1 MEVLGMDIESNNG
14 VIAIVAISKKG
25 AELGRRL
32 RLLLSDSYLYLP
44 ERWTPQVTTG
54 ERAFSSPVKGMV
66 GDVFR
71 QYHHLVLIM
80 AVGIAV
86 RLLAD
91 RLQDKHHDPGVVVV
105 DDSGA
110 FVISLLSGHEGGANK
125 MAQKVAAAL
134 GALPIITTASDASG
148 TISVDLL
155 GKEFGWEIEDDTN
168 VTRVSAS
175 VVNGEPVGVYQDAG
189 ERNWWPEERPLPD
202 NVNIFNSIEALHQS
216 NPRAA
221 LIITDRV
228 LDEGK
233 LALLPRYTVVYRPKS
248 LVVGIGCNRGPTCSQ
263 IEEAVTAVFLM
274 QGIATK
280 SIRNIATINLKKDET
295 GLLEFAQKYRLPI
308 EYFDKEDLRQANF
321 PSTPSSMALK
331 YVGTPAVCESAAILS
346 SGNPSLIV
354 PKTSFA
360 RTVTVAVAP
369 LTAQPEKKGKLFLV
383 GIGPGS
389 HEHMTLKA
397 REAIEQSEVVVGY
410 TTYIKLIEPFVQQKK
425 VISTGMGAEVKRAQ
439 MAISLAREGKKVAF
453 VSSGDS
459 GIYGMAGLVGEL
471 LREQP
476 DEMPDIEVVPGVT
489 SLVAAAALLGSPITV
504 DFATISLSD
513 YLVTWQ
519 TISRRLKMAA
529 EGDFVTILYNPRS
542 RKRQHQ
548 LTEARGIFLE
558 HRSSSTPVG
567 IVTNAYRENQ
577 EIIITTL
584 EEMLGHE
591 IGMDTII
598 IVGNSKTSVAKGWML
613 TPRGYRAKYRREA
626 SA

>member
-1 MEVLGMDIESNNG
+1 MDIESNNG

-44 ERWTPQVTTG
+44 ERWATG
-54 ERAFSSPVKGMV
+54 TVADEYAFSSPVK
-66 GDVFR
+66 DVVREVFH
-71 QYHHLVLIM
+71 QYHQLILIM
-80 AVGIAV
+80 ATGIAV
-86 RLLAD
+86 RLIAD
-91 RLQDKHHDPGVVVV
+91 RLRDKHHDPGVVVV

-110 FVISLLSGHEGGANK
+110 FVVSLLSGHEGGANK
-125 MAQKVAAAL
+125 LVQKVAISL
-134 GALPIITTASDASG
+134 GACPVITTASDMSG
-148 TISVDLL
+148 TISVDML
-155 GKEFGWEIEDDTN
+155 GKEFGWEIEN
-168 VTRVSAS
+168 HSSVTKVSAAM
-175 VVNGEPVGVYQDAG
+175 VNGEPIGVYQDTG

-202 NVNIFNSIEALHQS
+202 NVTIFNSIEALHQS

-228 LDEGK
+228 LDEEK
-233 LALLPRYTVVYRPKS
+233 LALLPRHTVVYRPKS
-248 LVVGIGCNRGPTCSQ
+248 LVVGIGCNRGTRCLQ
-263 IEEAVTAVFLM
+263 IEKAVTTVFSTHGLAI
-274 QGIATK
+274 G
-280 SIRNIATINLKKDET
+280 SIRNIATIDFKQDER
-295 GLLEFAQKYRLPI
+295 GLLEFAQKYCLPI
-308 EYFDKEDLRQANF
+308 EYFDKEALRLAHF
-321 PSTPSSMALK
+321 PSTPSETVMK

-354 PKTSFA
+354 PKESYA

-369 LTAQPEKKGKLFLV
+369 LAAEQPEKKGKLFLV

-389 HEHMTLKA
+389 HQHITLRA

-410 TTYIKLIEPFVQQKK
+410 TTYIKLIEPFLHTKE
-425 VISTGMGAEVKRAQ
+425 VIATGMGAEVERANT
-439 MAISLAREGKKVAF
+439 AIRLAREGKKVAF

-459 GIYGMAGLVGEL
+459 GVYGMAGLVGEIL
-471 LREQP
+471 GEQP
-476 DEMPDIEVVPGVT
+476 GEIPDIEVVPGVT

-513 YLVTWQ
+513 YLVSWQ
-519 TISRRLKMAA
+519 EITQRLEMAA
-529 EGDFVTILYNPRS
+529 EGDFVIILYNPRS

-548 LTEARGIFLE
+548 LTEAKQIILE
-558 HRSSSTPVG
+558 HRSPSTPVG

-577 EIIITTL
+577 EVVVTTL
-584 EEMLGHE
+584 EHMLDHE

-598 IVGNSKTSVAKGWML
+598 IIGNSTTSVSKGWMM
-613 TPRGYRAKYRREA
+613 TPRGYRTKYRLEA